1 MIICNRLTKIRVLFC
16 SYHSDVFFWI
26 IWLKAHIILY
36 IYTFLSVLF
45 IFYLKLTRW
54 DVDFLIRWIVWIV
67 LFLQTICSI
76 TFITPAAAVVFL
88 LKVPQHILYKSF
100 FSGFIVQSSN
110 QLWAI
115 TVSWDRSSSAESMLT
130 NQLLLKKDKKDL
142 RNYRGLVDFVK
153 VFVWGLEGPKVN
165 RC

>member
-1 MIICNRLTKIRVLFC
+1 
-16 SYHSDVFFWI
+16 
-26 IWLKAHIILY
+26 
-36 IYTFLSVLF
+36 
-45 IFYLKLTRW
+45 
-54 DVDFLIRWIVWIV
+54 

-153 VFVWGLEGPKVN
+153 VFV
-165 RC
+165 